1 MTHEDECRVHGSS
14 SARDDADH
22 ADPLTLAEGF
32 IDRDW
37 DVAAD
42 EQVRVRRQP
51 QGLQEI
57 LAGRFRLQGH
67 GNLRSA
73 RNELGD
79 DLHDADRGRR
89 RS

>member
-1 MTHEDECRVHGSS
+1 MHRDS

-22 ADPLTLAEGF
+22 TDPLPVVEGF

-37 DVAAD
+37 DVASN
-42 EQVRVRRQP
+42 EEVRVRRQP
-51 QGLQEI
+51 QSLQEI

-67 GNLRSA
+67 GDLRSA

-89 RS
+89 RP